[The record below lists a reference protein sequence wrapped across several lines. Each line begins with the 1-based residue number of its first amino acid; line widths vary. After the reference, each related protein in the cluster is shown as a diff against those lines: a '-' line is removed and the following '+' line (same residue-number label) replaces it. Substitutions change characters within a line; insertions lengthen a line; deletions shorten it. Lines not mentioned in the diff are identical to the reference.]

1 MHDKEGDMSGYG
13 TSSVSCTTRSSSSS
27 TSPVYLLLFWDMLW
41 MVMMLCRGRTTT
53 LRVLCDCEDTE
64 SVLLSLT
71 IFFPGP
77 KLRTHATLPCV
88 LYTDWSIL
96 NNNSHPRFTLPKMRT
111 KWRYELEPGDLKLGK
126 RLINLHYSLQWKEEK
141 QKKVTKKRRKKRL
154 IRSIQLLLHTRELS
168 KEDY

>member
-1 MHDKEGDMSGYG
+1 MIRKE
-13 TSSVSCTTRSSSSS
+13 TC
-27 TSPVYLLLFWDMLW
+27 PVMARH
-41 MVMMLCRGRTTT
+41 LCRAQHVLHHHQLLQCTCCFFGICCEWWWCCVEVE
-53 LRVLCDCEDTE
+53 LRLCVCC
-64 SVLLSLT
+64 VIVRIRNQFFYLWRY
-71 IFFPGP
+71 FFPGP

-141 QKKVTKKRRKKRL
+141 QKKVTKKKKKKK
-154 IRSIQLLLHTRELS
+154 INKINTASAS
-168 KEDY
+168 Y